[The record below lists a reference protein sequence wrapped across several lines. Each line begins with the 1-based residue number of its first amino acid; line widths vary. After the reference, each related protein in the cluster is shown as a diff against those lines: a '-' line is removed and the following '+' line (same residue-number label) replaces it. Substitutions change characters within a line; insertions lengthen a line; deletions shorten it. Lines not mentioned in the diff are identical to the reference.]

1 MNLSLVKAVDSFESI
16 IKDETLFVFTDNT
29 ERLDYFEG
37 GVVKDLDVK
46 AEELNDL
53 MTKADYDL
61 K

>member
-1 MNLSLVKAVDSFESI
+1 
-16 IKDETLFVFTDNT
+16 VFTDNT